1 MRRSTTP
8 ATRSTAPPKSV
19 YGRWSAVPVKA
30 STSPLPSVPLE
41 PLLVVSPRTAVGEVE
56 DVVESSGSEV
66 EDVEEVEDVSEVE
79 EVDDVELDEVEEV
92 DDVELEAV
100 EEVDDVVVAADE
112 SVMTAVVPE
121 LTSFGS
127 SATRIE
133 QLFWLSQGKSLLG
146 PSPLNTLNVSE
157 PAPWL
162 SEVEMTRVRKSQ
174 SWVGFTG
181 FVLHCSIAGLKFG
194 VSPVQDT
201 VTC

>member
-56 DVVESSGSEV
+56 DVVESSGSDVEEV
-66 EDVEEVEDVSEVE
+66 DDVDDGSEVEEVDEVELDDVEELELEDVEEVE
-79 EVDDVELDEVEEV
+79 EL
-92 DDVELEAV
+92 
-100 EEVDDVVVAADE
+100 VVAAVE
-112 SVMTAVVPE
+112 NRTTAVVPE

-133 QLFWLSQGKSLLG
+133 QSFWLSQAKSLLG
-146 PSPLNTLNVSE
+146 PSPLNTLNVSV

-174 SWVGFTG
+174 SCVGFTG
-181 FVLHCSIAGLKFG
+181 FVLHCSMAGLKFG

-201 VTC
+201 VIC